1 MKLSIITVCKNNLEG
16 LKRTFKS
23 ITNQTLRRSF
33 EWIVI
38 DSASID
44 TTPDFLKSHKNEIDY
59 YISEPDTGIYNGMNK
74 GVRLASAEY
83 ILFLNSGDTL
93 YDNKVIENILP
104 YLTDTSIISGAMIC
118 NGVKTDPVDIVNNSF
133 AIFFKDSI
141 SHPATFIKK
150 NILINHPYDESLKIV
165 SDWKFWIE
173 TLILEN
179 ETYKTIPVVISVFE
193 VGGISTS
200 NFELLNAERDKV
212 LRELIPYRIL
222 ADYKLIFHHPDGN
235 LYWYI
240 MKSRHR
246 GKIYSLLI
254 RFFKLIGIVCKK
266 IPPHIMKLP
275 NNYQ

>member
-1 MKLSIITVCKNNLEG
+1 MKLSIVTVCKNNLDG
-16 LKRTFKS
+16 LKRTYCYIAK
-23 ITNQTLRRSF
+23 QTLRRSF

-44 TTPDFLKSHKNEIDY
+44 GTPEFLKTHQNEIDN

-83 ILFLNSGDTL
+83 ILFLNAGDTL
-93 YDNKVIENILP
+93 LDNKVIENVLP
-104 YLTDTSIISGAMIC
+104 YLTDTSIISGAMQC
-118 NGVKTDPVDIVNNSF
+118 NGVVTSPVDISNNSF

-141 SHPATFIKK
+141 CHPATFIKK
-150 NILINHPYDESLKIV
+150 ELLINHPYDESLKIV

-173 TLILEN
+173 TIIFEN
-179 ETYKTIPVVISVFE
+179 ETYKPIPVVVSVFE
-193 VGGISTS
+193 NGGISSTNLS
-200 NFELLNAERDKV
+200 LLHAERDKV
-212 LRELIPYRIL
+212 MKELIPARIL
-222 ADYKLIFHHPDGN
+222 ADYKLIFNHADGN

-246 GKIYSLLI
+246 EKIYALLV
-254 RFFKLIGIVCKK
+254 RLFKLIGVLYK

-275 NNYQ
+275 NTFQ